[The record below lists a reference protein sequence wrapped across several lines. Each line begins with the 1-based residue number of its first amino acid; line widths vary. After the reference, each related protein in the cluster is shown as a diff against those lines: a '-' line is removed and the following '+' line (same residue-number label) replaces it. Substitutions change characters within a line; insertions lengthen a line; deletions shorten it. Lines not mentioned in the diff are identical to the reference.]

1 MLTEFQIDILKD
13 AFQQLLGK
21 PWKKGAMAYVR
32 CLLPE
37 IILSL
42 CKNERFIIKGWQV
55 YGVTNRCDLSS
66 RLITSDRAV
75 EMRENKSDAV
85 LLLIDTSSAGS
96 GLDGIYSAGREIVE
110 RELFETAIKKTQR
123 IIPQGFKGFCK
134 KAVSKSRRITTV
146 SPWREFEF
154 YSQCIDNLSIGS
166 ALAILS
172 LWPVYID
179 NYPNDDDLDK
189 SLILVQRLLL
199 SNRSSLTVEEMI
211 SSLLLINPTHQQKI
225 SFADFL
231 RSAISKPIKEAMS
244 DLSNKPELWLNKL
257 QFGIFSEQD
266 IQRIEIIPWRG
277 KQSKPLS
284 WSGLRLNNQGMLEF
298 NLNQEAK
305 LEVRWRSIPQRLN
318 RDVVQYNIAVM
329 AGESEEILSEKTLSH
344 SGKEIQKC
352 TFRRDDFQ
360 FEESALFEAKIQIT
374 VVGKSNIEANT
385 EEFLIKFGEVGDSKA
400 ESSARTVR
408 ALIEGA
414 IQIENK
420 EVFIAA
426 CSNPANFSKDSK
438 GFIAFRYGGKSA
450 KVYCPPLI
458 SRIEREWI
466 GKDGVIGRWMVRV
479 RSDGTLAGDLKFIP
493 CDIHNERLVR
503 ASLALK
509 RLIGEY
515 KGMLGCICLSKNELD
530 EYVNAW
536 LAASESNNPELALIN
551 TLEVRSVSDKM
562 IGLIVLPFHPITI
575 AWHSAYDQMLAYF
588 RYDYEPN
595 VKVKNILDACRILD
609 GSYYPAFLP
618 GFRDNETFIFGDTL
632 GFHAVAMVSDRDRE
646 PKATIALLARVLS
659 EGKEEIAPTVGKST
673 SDALAEE
680 IHRYII
686 LHPEYRT
693 IHIHAL
699 RPGDGM
705 TVGKALSTVIERL
718 KKAKEDDDESLNVKS
733 DINFMLNLYPASEKI
748 DITGR
753 FFQMVSQ
760 RRRTGSGVSSQDVW
774 IFENL
779 LRDGNIPVPRLQ
791 WAKRSITHPDISAH
805 IATAFDTFE
814 SKVVAVPSNELTS
827 SSPIETF
834 GLHPCLLRDFTF
846 IPTPRWRTYL
856 PQIQEGEKHPASR
869 ALTER
874 LLKVQSRLMKITA
887 LNIGGS
893 EDSLPVLMTE
903 IPPEKEESI
912 RTLHSLSDWIITID
926 KNAGIEYFD
935 SPREKPKVFEAYIID
950 CVPEREDLGFLQM
963 VTSTANLDEISN
975 LLDTSLTDMGLS
987 ASPANCI
994 FLLNELKSLSGRL
1007 AMRLAGQGNQPHELI
1022 ALSMV
1027 HANCRMAKSDN
1038 EAWLSL
1044 ENGFFVPLDEVPYL
1058 LNSNDSNNR
1067 ADLLYV
1073 TAMSKGGLQFAFV
1086 EVKYRGSL
1094 KTARSLD
1101 LIDYVTK
1108 QIKATRKNWED
1119 LYSEKAS
1126 PLERAI
1132 RYCRLARAL
1141 RFYASKGRRHHL
1153 SNEAYNRI
1161 MREIDKMVS
1170 EGSRYRFPDSDI
1182 RDRGYIFCPEYKAE
1196 SAALLSFDESP
1207 LIYLFGDSHIPDR
1220 AARLRMIDLK
1230 SDQNLEPS
1238 DSNKTTLNNYVDIPD
1253 HPQQELPKVVPKAE
1267 ISSKESQASEDVLI
1281 HLGDDI
1287 QSAEPVR
1294 WKISIKA
1301 NPHLLLVG
1309 LPGMGKTTSLIN
1321 ICTQMFENGIVPIIF
1336 SYHNDIDERLSNIF
1350 HDEIQFVD
1358 YNGLGFNPLQV
1369 HSGSTTGFIDN
1380 VSMLRDIFSAIFPDL
1395 GDIQLGALREA
1406 LKQSYLDKGW
1416 DINNPNTD
1424 NLQTPQFDAFY
1435 HILKENPKQDKALK
1449 GLLVRLDELNDYG
1462 FFSTSSNESS
1472 LFSSQ
1477 KPVIIRIHRT
1487 QNDVLQKA
1495 FSMFVLHNLYKQMFI
1510 RGVQQSI
1517 THAVVFDE
1525 AHRAAKLNLIPTMAK
1540 ECRKFGISFVL
1551 ASQEIKDFDPSIY
1564 NAIANYLILRL
1575 NENDART
1582 IAKTIAPSDRV
1593 NRYTDLIKQMQKY
1606 HAIFSCEGIQRSKII
1621 KLRSISVQ

>member
-1 MLTEFQIDILKD
+1 
-13 AFQQLLGK
+13 
-21 PWKKGAMAYVR
+21 MAYVR

-37 IILSL
+37 TIISL
-42 CKNERFIIKGWQV
+42 CESERFIIEGWQV
-55 YGVTNRCDLSS
+55 YGVIDRYDLSS

-75 EMRENKSDAV
+75 EIRENKSDAV
-85 LLLIDTSSAGS
+85 LLLIDTASAGS
-96 GLDGIYSAGREIVE
+96 GLDGIYSAGREIRE
-110 RELFETAIKKTQR
+110 SELFEIAIKEAQR
-123 IIPQGFKGFCK
+123 HIPQGFKGFCK
-134 KAVSKSRRITTV
+134 RAVSRSRRIGTV

-154 YSQCIDNLSIGS
+154 YTQCIDNQSVGS
-166 ALAILS
+166 AMATLS

-179 NYPNDDDLDK
+179 KYPNDDDLDK
-189 SLILVQRLLL
+189 SLILVQQLILNSR
-199 SNRSSLTVEEMI
+199 SNLTVEEMI

-225 SFADFL
+225 SLTDYL
-231 RSAISKPIKEAMS
+231 RSAISKPFNEALD
-244 DLSNKPELWLNKL
+244 DLRDKPELWLNRL

-277 KQSKPLS
+277 KQSKPLT

-305 LEVRWRSIPQRLN
+305 LEVRWKSIPQGLN
-318 RDVVQYNIAVM
+318 RDAVQFNITVR
-329 AGESEEILSEKTLSH
+329 AGELGEILSEKTLSH
-344 SGKEIQKC
+344 NGKETQKC
-352 TFRRDDFQ
+352 IFVGDDFQ
-360 FEESALFEAKIQIT
+360 FEESTVFEAKIHIT
-374 VVGKSNIEANT
+374 VVGKPNIEANT

-400 ESSARTVR
+400 ESSARAVR

-420 EVFIAA
+420 KDFINA
-426 CSNPANFSKDSK
+426 CSNPANFSKDPK
-438 GFIAFRYGGKSA
+438 GFIVFRHDGKNA
-450 KVYCPPLI
+450 KVYSPPLI
-458 SRIEREWI
+458 SRIDSEWHAQ
-466 GKDGVIGRWMVRV
+466 DRVVGRWTVQVRT
-479 RSDGTLAGDLKFIP
+479 DGTLAGDLRFIP
-493 CDIHNERLVR
+493 CAIHNERLAR
-503 ASLALK
+503 ASLALR
-509 RLIGEY
+509 RLSAEY
-515 KGMLGCICLSKNELD
+515 KGMLGCIGISKDELE
-530 EYVNAW
+530 EYVIAW
-536 LAASESNNPELALIN
+536 ISAADNNNPELALIN
-551 TLEVRSVSDKM
+551 TVEVRSVSDRT
-562 IGLIVLPFHPITI
+562 IGLIVLPSHPLMI
-575 AWHSAYDQMLAYF
+575 AWHSAYDHMLAYF
-588 RYDYEPN
+588 RYDHEAN
-595 VKVKNILDACRILD
+595 LKAKNILDICRTLD
-609 GSYYPAFLP
+609 GAYYPAFLP
-618 GFRDNETFIFGDTL
+618 GIRENESFIFGDTL
-632 GFHAVAMVSDRDRE
+632 GFYAVAMVSDRDRE
-646 PKATIALLARVLS
+646 PKATIALLARALS
-659 EGKEEIAPTVGKST
+659 EGKEDITPTVGKST

-680 IHRYII
+680 IHRYIM
-686 LHPEYRT
+686 LHPDYRT

-705 TVGKALSTVIERL
+705 TIGKALGSVIEKL
-718 KKAKEDDDESLNVKS
+718 KKAKEQEDDESLNVSS
-733 DINFMLNLYPASEKI
+733 DINFVLNLYPASEKI

-753 FFQMVSQ
+753 FFQIVSQ

-774 IFENL
+774 IFENSQ
-779 LRDGNIPVPRLQ
+779 RDGNITVPRLQ
-791 WAKRSITHPDISAH
+791 WAKRSITHPDIPAH

-814 SKVVAVPSNELTS
+814 SKVVAVPSSELTPNA
-827 SSPIETF
+827 PIETF

-846 IPTPRWRTYL
+846 LPIPRWRTYL
-856 PQIQEGEKHPASR
+856 PQNQDGEKHPASR

-874 LLKVQSRLMKITA
+874 LLRVQSRLMKITA

-893 EDSLPVLMTE
+893 EDSAPVLVTE
-903 IPPEKEESI
+903 IPLEKEESI
-912 RTLHSLSDWIITID
+912 KTLHSLSDWIVTID

-935 SPREKPKVFEAYIID
+935 SPKEKPKVFEAYIID
-950 CVPEREDLGFLQM
+950 CVPERDDLGFLQM
-963 VTSTANLDEISN
+963 VTSTANLDEVSN

-987 ASPANCI
+987 ASPTNCI

-1022 ALSMV
+1022 ALSMA
-1027 HANCRMAKSDN
+1027 HANCRGAKSDDKF
-1038 EAWLSL
+1038 WLSL

-1073 TAMSKGGLQFAFV
+1073 TALSKGGLQFAFV

-1108 QIKATRKNWED
+1108 QIKTTRKNWED

-1153 SNEAYNRI
+1153 STEAYNRI

-1220 AARLRMIDLK
+1220 AARLGMIDFK
-1230 SDQNLEPS
+1230 SDQDHKPS
-1238 DSNKTTLNNYVDIPD
+1238 DSNKTTSDNCVDIPD
-1253 HPQQELPKVVPKAE
+1253 HPQQEPPKVVPKAE
-1267 ISSKESQASEDVLI
+1267 ISSKEGQCSEDVLI

-1350 HDEIQFVD
+1350 HDEIHFVD
-1358 YNGLGFNPLQV
+1358 YNGLGFNPLQA

-1424 NLQTPQFDAFY
+1424 SLQTPQFDAFY

-1462 FFSTSSNESS
+1462 FFSTSSDESS

-1510 RGVQQSI
+1510 RGVQKNI

-1540 ECRKFGISFVL
+1540 ECRKFGVSFVI
-1551 ASQEIKDFDPSIY
+1551 ASQEIRDFDPSIY
-1564 NAIANYLILRL
+1564 NAIANYLVLRL

-1582 IAKTIAPSDRV
+1582 IARTIAPSEQVNLYTNRV
-1593 NRYTDLIKQMQKY
+1593 KQMQKY
-1606 HAIFSCEGIQRSKII
+1606 HAFFFGEGIQKVKLI
-1621 KLRSISVQ
+1621 KLRFINVQ